1 MMKMNKYD
9 IKCLVAFIIT
19 LAIVR
24 HITLLSYKKLV
35 MGSKQSIMD
44 LIKSTNY
51 QNIISSGDIIAAFIF
66 VYIIKKCCGNS
77 ITKAGLTTFLVFY
90 FMMLFNLSCAS
101 DMSPKVGS
109 FGIIFNK
116 EVQKQ
121 ALLCTLPV
129 AIAAMIVC
137 RM

>member
-1 MMKMNKYD
+1 MKFNKQD

-24 HITLLSYKKLV
+24 HIVVITHKKLI
-35 MGSKQSIMD
+35 MEDKKSIMD

-66 VYIIKKCCGNS
+66 VYLIRKCCGGNM
-77 ITKAGLTTFLVFY
+77 IKAGLITFMLFY
-90 FMMLFNLSCAS
+90 FMMLYMISSSTDLGKA
-101 DMSPKVGS
+101 GS
-109 FGIIFNK
+109 YGILFTKQI
-116 EVQKQ
+116 QQQ
-121 ALLCTLPV
+121 ALLTALPP

-137 RM
+137 RIC